1 MTISLIILGAY
12 LVNRKPWWE
21 MSFSDQIFILM
32 GIMIMFVFLFIVY
45 FLLLTKKFITYIK
58 VITEGIEEISQGNL
72 ENRIIIENG
81 DEFSL
86 IAKQLNH
93 MASDIKRFL
102 ENERKS
108 EQANKELIT
117 SVAHDLCT
125 PLTSIIGYLD
135 LVASKELTQEQYK
148 KYIEIAYNKSKRLEK
163 LIKDLFSYTK
173 FSFDEV
179 KLKADDVDVVKLL
192 EQLVDEFYPSFA
204 ENNMTY
210 QVTYNVPTMI
220 IRADGDLLARALA
233 NLISNGIKYGVKGK
247 RMDIE
252 IERSQDKVTIAITNY
267 GEIIPAEKLE
277 LIFQRFYRLESSRSS
292 DTGGSG
298 LGLAIAERIIRNH
311 GGVVYANS
319 DSLSTKFTVEL
330 PY

>member
-1 MTISLIILGAY
+1 
-12 LVNRKPWWE
+12 
-21 MSFSDQIFILM
+21 MSFSDQIFIIM
-32 GIMIMFVFLFIVY
+32 GIMIVFVFLFIVY

-93 MASDIKRFL
+93 MAADIKRFL

-108 EQANKELIT
+108 EQANKELIS

-135 LVASKELTQEQYK
+135 LVASKELTQDQYQ

-163 LIKDLFSYTK
+163 LIKDLFAYTK
-173 FSFDEV
+173 FNFGEV
-179 KLKADDVDVVKLL
+179 NLKADDVDVVKLL
-192 EQLVDEFYPSFA
+192 EQLVDEFYPSFT

-210 QVTYNVPTMI
+210 QITYNIPSLI

-233 NLISNGIKYGVKGK
+233 NLISNGIKYGAKGK
-247 RMDIE
+247 RMDIV
-252 IERSQDKVTIAITNY
+252 IEKSQDKVTIVIINY
-267 GEIIPAEKLE
+267 GEMIPAEKLE

-298 LGLAIAERIIRNH
+298 LGLAIAESIIRTH
-311 GGVVYANS
+311 GGIVYANS
-319 DSLSTKFTVEL
+319 DPVSTKFTVEL